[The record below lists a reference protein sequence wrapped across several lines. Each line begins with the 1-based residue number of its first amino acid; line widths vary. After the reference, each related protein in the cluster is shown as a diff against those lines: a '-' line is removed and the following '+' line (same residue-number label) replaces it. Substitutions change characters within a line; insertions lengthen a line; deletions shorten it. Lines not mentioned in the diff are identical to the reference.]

1 MAILIQKSTF
11 LAKNNQK
18 FFLHIGQNIFNLFSW
33 NYIFKLQKN
42 YHTFEKVKKNC
53 DIFFQNYI
61 FFQKF
66 ATFWHKLETRQKP
79 ETRQYKTRTRLS
91 KLAKT
96 RLSQNPSPPDPD
108 YSKPGPSITSYEGLH
123 SSEIRDLRLMI
134 CSNHNCYKICHI
146 FGIRKIVL
154 FNL

>member
-11 LAKNNQK
+11 LAKNNQN

-79 ETRQYKTRTRLS
+79 ETRQCKTRTRFS
-91 KLAKT
+91 KSAKT
-96 RLSQNPSPPDPD
+96 RTRPEPDKAKPEPIRTR
-108 YSKPGPSITSYEGLH
+108 YIETRCITTSKHMWNGQLNYV
-123 SSEIRDLRLMI
+123 
-134 CSNHNCYKICHI
+134 Y
-146 FGIRKIVL
+146 F
-154 FNL
+154 